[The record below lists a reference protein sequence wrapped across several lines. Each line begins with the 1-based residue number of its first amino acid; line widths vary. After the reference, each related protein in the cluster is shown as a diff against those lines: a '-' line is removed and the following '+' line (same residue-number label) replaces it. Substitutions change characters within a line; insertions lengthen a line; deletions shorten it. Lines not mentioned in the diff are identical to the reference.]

1 MDSTQVCDQKQCVFA
16 CKSSLE
22 IIHGRWAMLGMPGV
36 FIPEL
41 LVRYGGV
48 HLSEPVWWKVGSAKL
63 QVTVLEEATDTTF
76 KPLHPHPYSYLY
88 CAVNWYPTPWPPHV
102 LACLAA

>member
-1 MDSTQVCDQKQCVFA
+1 MDSTQVCDQKVCVFT

-22 IIHGRWAMLGMPGV
+22 IIHGRWAMLGIPGV

-48 HLSEPVWWKVGSAKL
+48 HLSEPVWWKVGYAKL
-63 QVTVLEEATDTTF
+63 QVTMLEGAADATF
-76 KPLHPHPYSYLY
+76 KPRGAGSPHSYLY
-88 CAVNWYPTPWPPHV
+88 CALNRYPV
-102 LACLAA
+102 S

>member
-1 MDSTQVCDQKQCVFA
+1 MDSTQVCDHTQCVFV

-22 IIHGRWAMLGMPGV
+22 IIHARWAMLGIPGV

-48 HLSEPVWWKVGSAKL
+48 QLSEPVWWKVGYAKL
-63 QVTVLEEATDTTF
+63 QVTVLEGATDTAF
-76 KPLHPHPYSYLY
+76 KPRGVGPYS
-88 CAVNWYPTPWPPHV
+88 
-102 LACLAA
+102 CL